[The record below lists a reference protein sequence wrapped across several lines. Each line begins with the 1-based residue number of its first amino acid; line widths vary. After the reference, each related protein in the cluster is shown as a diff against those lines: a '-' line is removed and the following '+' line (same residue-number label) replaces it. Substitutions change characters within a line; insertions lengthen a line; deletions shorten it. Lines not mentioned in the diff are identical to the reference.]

1 MPGFNVNKLAVVVTT
16 PPYSNL
22 TITAIDYVET
32 ALSLGVD
39 VIGVFFYQDGVLNA
53 SKHISLPSD
62 EFDVTQCWQ
71 QLSEDKNIPLHLC
84 ISAAEK
90 RGLSDETEHGSN
102 IAPFFT
108 VSGLGELVELTTMAD
123 RVVQL

>member
-1 MPGFNVNKLAVVVTT
+1 MQSLAIVVTT
-16 PPYSNL
+16 PPHSNL
-22 TITAIDYVET
+22 TVTAIDFIEAAIASSIKIV
-32 ALSLGVD
+32 
-39 VIGVFFYQDGVLNA
+39 GVFFYQDGVLNA

-62 EFDVTQCWQ
+62 EFNVTQCWQ